1 MSELGNIQPIQ
12 RMACAHCRAL
22 LPEKTLAAALE
33 DDAVRCPACGGSIR
47 LPAEVVER
55 HRQKRFLGR
64 NLDITG

>member
-22 LPEKTLAAALE
+22 LPEETLAAALE
-33 DDAVRCPACGGSIR
+33 DDAVQCPSCGGPIR
-47 LPAEVVER
+47 LPAEILER
-55 HRQKRFLGR
+55 HRRKRYLGG